1 MIKNCLNYDSN
12 ELNEKHD
19 ETGIVIKTIPV
30 NEKSAK
36 QVLSRRDF
44 TLIAR

>member
-1 MIKNCLNYDSN
+1 MIINDLND
-12 ELNEKHD
+12 EHD
-19 ETGIVIKTIPV
+19 KTGIVLKTIPV